1 MGVKYCKGDVSM
13 KKYIV
18 LFLCFLLGTLAA
30 CGNHSEDLSFSE
42 QYLDHTTYIIQSPQ
56 NNEDTATIIVT
67 VPDLQSIWDELGDS
81 MDVSAATEDELFS
94 AMGKKMERVTKE
106 ITVEAPVHKVEGNW
120 ELKSEETLQEIL
132 IQETD
137 AFFADVL
144 AESDIDMTFV
154 LEYEEVP

>member
-1 MGVKYCKGDVSM
+1 
-13 KKYIV
+13 
-18 LFLCFLLGTLAA
+18 
-30 CGNHSEDLSFSE
+30 
-42 QYLDHTTYIIQSPQ
+42 
-56 NNEDTATIIVT
+56 
-67 VPDLQSIWDELGDS
+67 